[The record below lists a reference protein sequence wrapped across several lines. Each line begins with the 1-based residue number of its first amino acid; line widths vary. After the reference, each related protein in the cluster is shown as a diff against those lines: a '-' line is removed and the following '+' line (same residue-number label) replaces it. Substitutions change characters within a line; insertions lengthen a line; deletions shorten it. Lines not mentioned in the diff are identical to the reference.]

1 MARKIPPMPSRE
13 NLKFHD
19 SLSMEGLLK
28 IIHGKMAKVSDYR
41 TGTPEYSMSN
51 VLMSGLA
58 VFGLKYPSLLQFD
71 KNKDKLRIK
80 HTSEPCMECVA
91 PRATARYGRFATK

>member
-19 SLSMEGLLK
+19 RFSMEGLLK
-28 IIHGKMAKVSDYR
+28 ISHEKMAKVSDYR

-51 VLMSGLA
+51 VLMSGWA
-58 VFGLKYPSLLQFD
+58 MFGLKYPSLLPFG

-91 PRATARYGRFATK
+91 PRATYKNSRD